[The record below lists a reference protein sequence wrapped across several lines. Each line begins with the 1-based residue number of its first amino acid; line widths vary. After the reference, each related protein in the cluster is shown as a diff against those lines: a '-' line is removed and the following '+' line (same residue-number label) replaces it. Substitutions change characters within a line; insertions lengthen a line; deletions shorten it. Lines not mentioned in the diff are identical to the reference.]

1 MRCELI
7 ILSHNLKKQNIMK
20 LNYKKPTL
28 EEVLTET
35 ESSVFES
42 PISEYTPSEHMGIE
56 KISLDDDFT
65 RIDFVYIAPKQ
76 YSNGGWIQINSGCY
90 IRPIDSE
97 VRYKLIRAIN
107 IPLAP
112 SKYYF
117 KSKGQVH
124 QFTLLFPALPKNVK
138 HIDIIERLA
147 EGTYFNFFKVALQ
160 HQEPTLIRILNE
172 N

>member
-1 MRCELI
+1 MKTNYETETQEEL
-7 ILSHNLKKQNIMK
+7 LKKIE
-20 LNYKKPTL
+20 P
-28 EEVLTET
+28 EV
-35 ESSVFES
+35 FKN
-42 PISEYTPSEHMGIE
+42 PISKFTPNEHLGIE

-65 RIDFVYIAPKQ
+65 RIDFVYIAPKM
-76 YSNGGWIQINSGCY
+76 YVNGGWIQMDSGCF
-90 IRPIDSE
+90 IRPIGSE
-97 VRYKLIRAIN
+97 TRYRMVSAIN

-124 QFTLLFPALPKNVK
+124 HFSLLFPALPKSVK

-147 EGTYFNFFKVALQ
+147 EGTYFNFFRVALQ
-160 HQEPTLIRILNE
+160 HNAPTLIRIINE

>member
-1 MRCELI
+1 
-7 ILSHNLKKQNIMK
+7 MK
-20 LNYKKPTL
+20 SNYEKETL

-35 ESSVFES
+35 ESFVFEN
-42 PISEYTPSEHMGIE
+42 PISQHTPNEHLGIE

-65 RIDFVYIAPKQ
+65 RIDFVYISPKQ
-76 YSNGGWIQINSGCY
+76 YLNGGWIQIDPGCY
-90 IRPIDSE
+90 IRPIGSE
-97 VRYKLIRAIN
+97 VRYKMVSAIN

-124 QFTLLFPALPKNVK
+124 HFTLLFPALPKSVK
-138 HIDIIERLA
+138 QIDIIERLA
-147 EGTYFNFFKVALQ
+147 EGTYFNFFRVALQ
-160 HQEPTLIRILNE
+160 HNAPTLIRILNE

>member
-1 MRCELI
+1 M
-7 ILSHNLKKQNIMK
+7 KQNF
-20 LNYKKPTL
+20 KKETL
-28 EEVLTET
+28 EEVLKQT
-35 ESSVFES
+35 ESYVFKN
-42 PISEYTPSEHMGIE
+42 PISQHTPNEHMGIE

-65 RIDFVYIAPKQ
+65 RVDFVYIAPKK
-76 YSNGGWIQINSGCY
+76 YINGGWITIDSGY
-90 IRPIDSE
+90 FIRPIGSE

>member
-1 MRCELI
+1 
-7 ILSHNLKKQNIMK
+7 MK
-20 LNYKKPTL
+20 PHYEKETL

-35 ESSVFES
+35 ESFVLEN
-42 PISEYTPSEHMGIE
+42 PISQHTPNEHLGIE
-56 KISLDDDFT
+56 KISLEDDFT

-76 YSNGGWIQINSGCY
+76 YSNGGWIQIDSGCY
-90 IRPIDSE
+90 IKPIGSE
-97 VRYKLIRAIN
+97 VRLRMIRAIN

-124 QFTLLFPALPKNVK
+124 HYSLLFPALPKSVK
-138 HIDIIERLA
+138 FIDIIEKLA

-160 HQEPTLIRILNE
+160 HQEPKLIRIINE